1 MPKMNVLIIDDEPL
15 AREGIRS
22 LLSHESDIHIAGE
35 CSSGREALKEIL
47 EKKPSLIFLDIQM
60 PEMNGFDVLAQLDEE
75 KLPYVIFVTAYD
87 QYALRAF
94 EVYALD
100 YLLKPIDEE
109 RFTRTLQRAR
119 AQIEHRLNSDLNEG
133 LRALIQQFASN
144 TSEGVSN
151 YLERMMIKTDG
162 RVFFLVTDEIDWIE
176 AQGNYVMLHVGKES
190 YLLRDAISK
199 VEVQLNPRKFLR
211 IHRSTI
217 VNIDRVKELQ
227 SLFHGDYRVLLKD
240 GTKLLLSRRYRW
252 KARASLGKEL

>member
-1 MPKMNVLIIDDEPL
+1 MQKMNVLIIDDEPL

-35 CSSGREALKEIL
+35 CASGGEAVKEIQD
-47 EKKPSLIFLDIQM
+47 KKPDLIFLDIQM

-119 AQIEHRLNSDLNEG
+119 TQIEHRLNSDLNEG
-133 LRALIQQFASN
+133 LRALIQQFASSAN
-144 TSEGVSN
+144 EGVSN
-151 YLERMMIKTDG
+151 YLDRMMIKTDG
-162 RVFFLVTDEIDWIE
+162 RVFFLLTDEIDWIE
-176 AQGNYVMLHVGKES
+176 AQGNYVMLHVGKQS

-199 VEVQLNPRKFLR
+199 VEAQLNPRKFLR
-211 IHRSTI
+211 IHRSTV

>member
-1 MPKMNVLIIDDEPL
+1 M
-15 AREGIRS
+15 
-22 LLSHESDIHIAGE
+22 
-35 CSSGREALKEIL
+35 
-47 EKKPSLIFLDIQM
+47 
-60 PEMNGFDVLAQLDEE
+60 
-75 KLPYVIFVTAYD
+75 
-87 QYALRAF
+87 
-94 EVYALD
+94 
-100 YLLKPIDEE
+100 
-109 RFTRTLQRAR
+109 
-119 AQIEHRLNSDLNEG
+119 EHRLNSDLNEG
-133 LRALIQQFASN
+133 LRALIQQFAS
-144 TSEGVSN
+144 SASDAVSN
-151 YLERMMIKTDG
+151 YLDRMMIKTEG
-162 RVFFLVTDEIDWIE
+162 RVFFLITDEIDWIE